1 MFSDKD
7 SSFEKLKNRHK
18 WGQPCLWR
26 VNDCNW
32 NFFTFLHWIPGCFP
46 LLLYTAK
53 VWFCESLESAFF
65 LKVISQ
71 SEILNATG
79 KLCYFTSGWLEE
91 CGYKVVL
98 SQGLWGQENL
108 ENQASQY
115 KGGSRKESRSPP
127 NMTAA
132 THQQLYFTNWNMP
145 CPELGEK
152 NPNISRNWVQSSS

>member
-1 MFSDKD
+1 MGPTMPLKNKWLQLELELSHI
-7 SSFEKLKNRHK
+7 SSFEF
-18 WGQPCLWR
+18 W
-26 VNDCNW
+26 
-32 NFFTFLHWIPGCFP
+32 CFP
-46 LLLYTAK
+46 LLLYMAK
-53 VWFCESLESAFF
+53 NLVLWVTEGSQPFF

-98 SQGLWGQENL
+98 SQGPWGQENL
-108 ENQASQY
+108 ENQASKH
-115 KGGSRKESRSPP
+115 KGAQERSPRSQP

-132 THQQLYFTNWNMP
+132 THQQLYFTNWNRP

-152 NPNISRNWVQSSS
+152 NPNISRNCVQSSS